1 MRSNSCTPL
10 YLLIVQRILIIRF
23 SSIGDIVLTSPVI
36 RVLRSTFPE
45 ADIRFLTKGAYRE
58 LVEPNPHLN
67 GVFELRDSLKEVID
81 EVRTFNPDVII
92 DLHHNLRTAI
102 IKAAV
107 GAKSFSFP
115 KLNVEKWMH
124 VNFKA
129 DTLPNIHVVER
140 YLKTVEPLGVKNDG
154 KGMDFFIPEHVALPA
169 LPEGFENGYVAV
181 VVGAKFATKQIPE
194 AKLAEFIAK
203 TAFPIVLLG
212 GPNDA
217 AIGARLATRPNVV
230 NTCGKYAL
238 RQSARLLQHAKVVL
252 TPDTGL
258 MHIAAAFTPTII
270 SVWGST
276 VPKFGMTPYVPQAPE
291 RSSIVEQN
299 DLNCRPCS
307 KIGFD
312 ACPKQHFKCMNL
324 LDIDQLSALTTKTFA
339 S

>member
-1 MRSNSCTPL
+1 
-10 YLLIVQRILIIRF
+10 
-23 SSIGDIVLTSPVI
+23 
-36 RVLRSTFPE
+36 
-45 ADIRFLTKGAYRE
+45 
-58 LVEPNPHLN
+58 
-67 GVFELRDSLKEVID
+67 VFVLRDSLKEVID

-140 YLKTVEPLGVKNDG
+140 YLQAVEPLGVKNDG

-203 TAFPIVLLG
+203 TALPIVLLG
-212 GPNDA
+212 GADDA
-217 AIGARLATRPNVV
+217 AIGARLATRPDVINA
-230 NTCGKYAL
+230 CGKYTL
-238 RQSARLLQHAKVVL
+238 QQSARLLQHAKVVL

-276 VPKFGMTPYVPQAPE
+276 VPKFGMTPYMPQAPQ

-324 LDIDQLSALTTKTFA
+324 LDIDQLSALTLKTFT